1 MQNLIP
7 CRFHIEVEAVL
18 KSEGLRATKQRLNIW
33 DELSSTDKHRD
44 IETILKDLKKNKINV
59 SRATLYRTIDVF
71 VKHNLLKKITL
82 DSGKF
87 LYEHNKK
94 TITPQHDHI
103 VCEDCGEIFEF
114 YDNEISSVAES
125 FLPHVQNHGPS
136 RTNRRPGH
144 SIVTIVHV
152 HLEDLGMGF

>member
-1 MQNLIP
+1 MKNLIP

-87 LYEHNKK
+87 LYERNKK

-114 YDNEISSVAES
+114 YDNNISSIENKIADG
-125 FLPHVQNHGPS
+125 LNLNLTK
-136 RTNRRPGH
+136 R
-144 SIVTIVHV
+144 VHQLSGTCKDNQCS
-152 HLEDLGMGF
+152 HAKN

>member
-1 MQNLIP
+1 MKNLIP

-33 DELSSTDKHRD
+33 DELSSTEKHRD

-114 YDNEISSVAES
+114 YDNNISSIENKIADG
-125 FLPHVQNHGPS
+125 LNLNLTK
-136 RTNRRPGH
+136 R
-144 SIVTIVHV
+144 VHQLSGTCKDNQCS
-152 HLEDLGMGF
+152 HAKN

>member
-1 MQNLIP
+1 MKNSIP

-114 YDNEISSVAES
+114 YDNNISSIENKIADG
-125 FLPHVQNHGPS
+125 LNLNLTK
-136 RTNRRPGH
+136 R
-144 SIVTIVHV
+144 VHQLSGTCKDNQCS
-152 HLEDLGMGF
+152 HAKN

>member
-7 CRFHIEVEAVL
+7 CRFHVEVEAVL
-18 KSEGLRATKQRLNIW
+18 KSEGLRATKQRLDIW

-71 VKHNLLKKITL
+71 VKHDLLTKITL
-82 DSGKF
+82 DNGRF

-94 TITPQHDHI
+94 TITPKHDHI
-103 VCEDCGEIFEF
+103 LCEDCGEIFEF
-114 YDNEISSVAES
+114 YDNTISSIE
-125 FLPHVQNHGPS
+125 
-136 RTNRRPGH
+136 NR
-144 SIVTIVHV
+144 IA
-152 HLEDLGMGF
+152 EDLNIKLTKRVHQLSGKCVDGKCNHSKN

>member
-1 MQNLIP
+1 MKNLIP

-18 KSEGLRATKQRLNIW
+18 KSEGLRATKQRLKIW

-114 YDNEISSVAES
+114 YDNNISSIENKIADG
-125 FLPHVQNHGPS
+125 LNLNLTK
-136 RTNRRPGH
+136 R
-144 SIVTIVHV
+144 VHQLSGTCKDNQCS
-152 HLEDLGMGF
+152 HAKN

>member
-1 MQNLIP
+1 MKNLIP

-114 YDNEISSVAES
+114 YDNNISSIENIIADG
-125 FLPHVQNHGPS
+125 LNLNLTK
-136 RTNRRPGH
+136 R
-144 SIVTIVHV
+144 VHQLSGTCKDNQCS
-152 HLEDLGMGF
+152 HAKN

>member
-1 MQNLIP
+1 MKNLIP

-114 YDNEISSVAES
+114 YDDNISSIENKIADG
-125 FLPHVQNHGPS
+125 LNLNLTK
-136 RTNRRPGH
+136 R
-144 SIVTIVHV
+144 VHQLSGTCKDNQCS
-152 HLEDLGMGF
+152 HAKN

>member
-1 MQNLIP
+1 MKNLIP

-114 YDNEISSVAES
+114 YDDNISSIENKIADG
-125 FLPHVQNHGPS
+125 LNLNLTK
-136 RTNRRPGH
+136 R
-144 SIVTIVHV
+144 VHQLSGTCKDGQCS
-152 HLEDLGMGF
+152 HAKN

>member
-1 MQNLIP
+1 MKNLIP

-18 KSEGLRATKQRLNIW
+18 KSEGLRATQQRLNIW
-33 DELSSTDKHRD
+33 DELSSTDTHRD
-44 IETILKDLKKNKINV
+44 IETILKDLKKHKINV

-71 VKHNLLKKITL
+71 VKHSLLKKITL

-94 TITPQHDHI
+94 AITPQHDHI

-114 YDNEISSVAES
+114 YDNNISSIENKIADD
-125 FLPHVQNHGPS
+125 LNLNLTK
-136 RTNRRPGH
+136 R
-144 SIVTIVHV
+144 VHQLSGTCKDNQCS
-152 HLEDLGMGF
+152 HAKN

>member
-18 KSEGLRATKQRLNIW
+18 KSEGLRATKQRLDIW

-71 VKHNLLKKITL
+71 VKHDLLTKIIL
-82 DSGKF
+82 DNGRF

-94 TITPQHDHI
+94 TITPKHDHI
-103 VCEDCGEIFEF
+103 LCEDCGEIFEF
-114 YDNEISSVAES
+114 YDNTISSIE
-125 FLPHVQNHGPS
+125 
-136 RTNRRPGH
+136 NR
-144 SIVTIVHV
+144 IA
-152 HLEDLGMGF
+152 EDLNIKLTKRVHQLSGKCVDGKCNHSKN

>member
-1 MQNLIP
+1 MKNLIP

-33 DELSSTDKHRD
+33 DELSSTDEHRD

-114 YDNEISSVAES
+114 YDNNISSIENKIADG
-125 FLPHVQNHGPS
+125 LNLNLTK
-136 RTNRRPGH
+136 R
-144 SIVTIVHV
+144 VHQLSGTCKDNQCS
-152 HLEDLGMGF
+152 HAKN

>member
-18 KSEGLRATKQRLNIW
+18 KSEGLRATKQRLEIW
-33 DELSSTDKHRD
+33 DELCSTDSHRD
-44 IETILKDLKKNKINV
+44 IETILADLKKKKINV

-71 VKHNLLKKITL
+71 VKHSLLKKITL

-94 TITPQHDHI
+94 TITPKHDHI
-103 VCEDCGEIFEF
+103 VCEECGEIFEF
-114 YDNEISSVAES
+114 YDNKISTIEKKIADDLNMSLTKRVHQLSATCKD
-125 FLPHVQNHGPS
+125 N
-136 RTNRRPGH
+136 NCAH
-144 SIVTIVHV
+144 SKN
-152 HLEDLGMGF
+152 

>member
-1 MQNLIP
+1 MKNSIP

-18 KSEGLRATKQRLNIW
+18 KAEGLRATKQRLDIW
-33 DELSSTDKHRD
+33 DELSGTNKHRD
-44 IETILKDLKKNKINV
+44 IETILSSLKQKKINV

-71 VKHNLLKKITL
+71 VKHGLLKKLVL
-82 DSGKF
+82 DDGKF

-114 YDNEISSVAES
+114 FDNTISQIENKIATKLNLKV
-125 FLPHVQNHGPS
+125 
-136 RTNRRPGH
+136 TNR
-144 SIVTIVHV
+144 VHQLSASCTGANCN
-152 HLEDLGMGF
+152 HLEN